1 MMKNINRKF
10 KFNLYNLNGIVSILT
25 FALSAY
31 LIFNVFRYAQISML
45 LFSLAI
51 LFFVLLNMLSGFL
64 DLASKD
70 FKFLK
75 IPSII
80 FAILLLLTTI
90 AGNYYFLRIN
100 ASINEVIVETDKKH
114 YEDVTTS
121 LVSYNTNAYTKL
133 EDVVGKKLGYIE
145 NDSIQEGNI
154 LIKEELTANNLNVT
168 FVGYENY
175 TEMILALFNKEI
187 DVAPLPEDYY
197 AMFISN
203 DGYEE
208 YLDKTEAF
216 YSFTKKVEYE
226 AQDSSTKDI
235 TKEPF
240 TVLLIGNAD
249 NLADT
254 IILATF
260 NPQTMTAT
268 MTSIARDSFV
278 PIACY
283 NNQASDKITHSRV
296 VNRQCTIDTVE
307 NLLDVDVDYF
317 VEVNFQ
323 AVVDIVDALGGL
335 YLNSPVEFVGQDASS
350 IRGTYTVWVGKGWQ
364 TMDGL
369 QALAFA
375 RERHNMPNGDMDRQE
390 HQQEVISAII
400 AKLMDTK
407 DITKLVSVVD
417 AAGKNVKTNFPL
429 SHMTTLA
436 QYMIAKM
443 DNSAIDSSYLLQI
456 KNSRIS
462 GYFSWD
468 YNMQLE
474 LPLSIYKPYQSALN
488 DAKKLIYDNL
498 EEHYVTNN
506 IKSFTF
512 DVGSPYATPIFVKEY
527 YDEKEIHT
535 PLPDFMP
542 NMVGSNKI
550 WNLASVQSWA
560 SARPWIN
567 VNYREIWAGDP
578 DYVANFANNQVR
590 TQSVK
595 YGVLTSK
602 ITSMTIGIVKQELD
616 CSIEEN
622 RSDSQCRYIV
632 PQFVGMKLADVQAWS
647 AANNFPV
654 TITLIPETDLNY
666 DRTKIGVVS
675 SQLEAA
681 YTKLSKL
688 SVSNLTVFT
697 MDYPTVKLPVA
708 TILSKPYTKT
718 EMDTWW
724 TTNMYTKTPTYEYD
738 VIISTY
744 PKDTIIGVS
753 ILDKKATEDTVVRTD
768 SKTIKFILSPGNNYP
783 PKAENGT
790 VAINGASGPYTGTL
804 VATDQNKDAVLTY
817 TIVTQPTL
825 GTLVLNGNSYT
836 YTPPATY
843 TAPATDT
850 FTFKANDGS
859 ADSNVATVTITIN

>member
-1 MMKNINRKF
+1 MKKNSNKV
-10 KFNLYNLNGIVSILT
+10 KFNLHNLNGLVSLLT
-25 FALSAY
+25 FILSAY
-31 LIFNVFRYAQISML
+31 LILNVFRYAQISML

-51 LFFVLLNMLSGFL
+51 VFFILLNMLSGFL

-70 FKFLK
+70 YKFLK

-80 FAILLLLTTI
+80 FAVFLLLFTL
-90 AGNYYFLRIN
+90 AGNYYLLRIN
-100 ASINEVIVETDKKH
+100 ASISEAIVETDKTQ

-121 LVSYNTNAYTKL
+121 LVSYDTKNFTKI
-133 EDVVGKKLGYIE
+133 EDVKGKKLGYIE

-154 LIKEELTANNLNVT
+154 LIKEELTSKNIDVT
-168 FVGYENY
+168 FIGYKNY
-175 TEMILALFNKEI
+175 TEMVLALFNKEI

-216 YSFTKKVEYE
+216 YSFTKKVKYE
-226 AQDSSTKDI
+226 GQDSSTKDI
-235 TKEPF
+235 SKEPF

-283 NNQASDKITHSRV
+283 NNKSSDKITHSRV

-307 NLLDVDVDYF
+307 DLLDVDVDYF

-335 YLNSPVEFVGQDASS
+335 YLNSPVEFVGQDAGS
-350 IRGTYTVWVGKGWQ
+350 IRGNFTVWVGKGWQ

-375 RERHNMPNGDMDRQE
+375 RERHHMPNGDMDRQV
-390 HQQEVISAII
+390 HQQEVISATIS
-400 AKLMDTK
+400 KLMDTK
-407 DITKLVSVVD
+407 DITKLVSVID
-417 AAGKNVKTNFPL
+417 AAGKNVKTNIPL
-429 SHMTTLA
+429 SQMTNLA
-436 QYMIAKM
+436 QYMITKM
-443 DNSAIDSSYLLQI
+443 NNSAIDSSYLLQI

-468 YNMQLE
+468 YNEQLE

-488 DAKKLIYDNL
+488 DAKKLIFDNL
-498 EEHYVTNN
+498 EKEYTPNN
-506 IKSFTF
+506 QKSFTF
-512 DVGSPYATPIFVKEY
+512 NIESPYATPIYVKEY
-527 YDEKEIHT
+527 YSEKEIHE

-542 NMVGSNKI
+542 NMIGTTKI
-550 WNLASVQSWA
+550 WNLSSVQNWA
-560 SARPWIN
+560 STRSWIN

-578 DYVANFANNQVR
+578 DYVSSYANNQVR
-590 TQSVK
+590 TQSIK

-602 ITSMTIGIVKQELD
+602 ISSLTIGIIKQDLD
-616 CSIEEN
+616 CAIEEN
-622 RSDSQCRYIV
+622 RTDSQCKNIV

-647 AANNFPV
+647 TANNFPV
-654 TITLIPETDLNY
+654 TITLIPETDANY

-675 SQLEAA
+675 SQQEKA

-688 SVSNLTVFT
+688 TVNTLTVFT
-697 MDYPTVKLPVA
+697 MDYPTVQLPVT

-718 EMDTWW
+718 ELDTWW
-724 TTNMYTKTPTYEYD
+724 TTNMYTKTPIYEYD
-738 VIISTY
+738 TVISTY
-744 PKDTIIGVS
+744 PKDTIIGVK
-753 ILDKKATEDTVVRTD
+753 IQDKNVNENTVVKTD
-768 SKTIKFILSPGNNYP
+768 TKSIKFILSPGNNYP
-783 PKAENGT
+783 PKAENAAVTIVGT
-790 VAINGASGPYTGTL
+790 AGLYTGKL
-804 VATDQNKDAVLTY
+804 IATDQNKDAVLKY
-817 TIVTQPTL
+817 TIVNNPTL
-825 GTLVLNGNSYT
+825 GTLTLSGDSYT
-836 YTPPATY
+836 YTPPT
-843 TAPATDT
+843 TFTVGATDT
-850 FTFKANDGS
+850 FTFKANDGTD
-859 ADSNVATVTITIN
+859 DSNVATITITLN

>member
-75 IPSII
+75 VPSII

-133 EDVVGKKLGYIE
+133 EDVAGKKLGYIE

-154 LIKEELTANNLNVT
+154 LIKEELTTNNLNVT

-226 AQDSSTKDI
+226 VQDSSTKDI

-335 YLNSPVEFVGQDASS
+335 YLNSPVMFVGQDASS

-375 RERHNMPNGDMDRQE
+375 RERHNMPNGDMDRQV

-436 QYMIAKM
+436 QYMISKM

-498 EEHYVTNN
+498 EENYVTNN

-790 VAINGASGPYTGTL
+790 VTINGASGPYTGTL

>member
-1 MMKNINRKF
+1 MKNNIKRIK
-10 KFNLYNLNGIVSILT
+10 YNLHSINGLVSILT
-25 FALSAY
+25 FILSAY

-51 LFFVLLNMLSGFL
+51 VFFLLLNMLSGFL

-70 FKFLK
+70 YKILK

-80 FAILLLLTTI
+80 FAVFLLVFTI
-90 AGNYYFLRIN
+90 AGNYYLLRIN
-100 ASINEVIVETDKKH
+100 ASISEVIVETDKTQ

-121 LVSYNTNAYTKL
+121 LVSYNTKTFTKI
-133 EDVVGKKLGYIE
+133 EDVKGKKLGYIE

-154 LIKEELTANNLNVT
+154 LIKEELSSKKIDVT
-168 FVGYENY
+168 FVGYKNY

-216 YSFTKKVEYE
+216 YSFTKKVKYE
-226 AQDSSTKDI
+226 GQDSSTKDI
-235 TKEPF
+235 SKEPF

-283 NNQASDKITHSRV
+283 NNKSSDKITHSRV

-307 NLLDVDVDYF
+307 DLLDVEVDYF

-335 YLNSPVEFVGQDASS
+335 YLNSPVEFVGQDAGSV
-350 IRGTYTVWVGKGWQ
+350 RGNYTVWVGEGWQ

-375 RERHNMPNGDMDRQE
+375 RERHNMPNGDMDRQV
-390 HQQEVISAII
+390 HQQEVISATI

-407 DITKLVSVVD
+407 DITKLVSVID
-417 AAGKNVKTNFPL
+417 AAGKNVKTNIPL
-429 SHMTTLA
+429 SQMTNLA
-436 QYMIAKM
+436 QYMISKM
-443 DNSAIDSSYLLQI
+443 NNSAIDSSYLLQI

-468 YNMQLE
+468 YNEQLE

-498 EEHYVTNN
+498 EKDYIPNN
-506 IKSFTF
+506 LKSFTF
-512 DVGSPYATPIFVKEY
+512 NIESPYATPIFVKEY
-527 YDEKEIHT
+527 YDEKEIHE

-542 NMVGSNKI
+542 NMIGTTKI
-550 WNLASVQSWA
+550 WNLANVQSWA
-560 SARPWIN
+560 STRPWIN

-578 DYVANFANNQVR
+578 EYVASYANNQVK
-590 TQSVK
+590 TQSIK

-602 ITSMTIGIVKQELD
+602 ISSLTIGIIKQELD

-622 RSDSQCRYIV
+622 RTDSQCKNIV
-632 PQFVGMKLADVQAWS
+632 PQFVGMKLAEVQAWS
-647 AANNFPV
+647 TSNNFPV
-654 TITLIPETDLNY
+654 TIVLVPETDAKY

-675 SQLEAA
+675 SQQEKA

-688 SVSNLTVFT
+688 TVSNLTVYT
-697 MDYPTVKLPVA
+697 MDYPTVQLPIE
-708 TILSKPYTKT
+708 TIISKPYTKT
-718 EMDTWW
+718 DMDLWW
-724 TTNMYTKTPTYEYD
+724 TTNMFTKNPTYEYD
-738 VIISTY
+738 TKISTY
-744 PKDTIIGVS
+744 PKDTIIGVLIS
-753 ILDKKATEDTVVRTD
+753 DKKVIENTIVKTDT
-768 SKTIKFILSPGNNYP
+768 KTIKFILSPGNNNV
-783 PKAENGT
+783 PKAENGAIT
-790 VAINGASGPYTGTL
+790 INGASGPQTGTL
-804 VATDQNKDAVLTY
+804 VATDLDSKQTLTY
-817 TIVTQPTL
+817 SIVTSPTL
-825 GTLVLNGNSYT
+825 GTLVLTGNTYT
-836 YTPPATY
+836 YTPPTTY

-850 FTFKANDGS
+850 FTFKVNDGTD
-859 ADSNVATVTITIN
+859 DSNVATITITIN

>member
-75 IPSII
+75 VPSVI

-133 EDVVGKKLGYIE
+133 EDVAGKKLGYIE

-154 LIKEELTANNLNVT
+154 LIKEELTTNNLNVT

-335 YLNSPVEFVGQDASS
+335 YLNSPVQFVGQDASS

-375 RERHNMPNGDMDRQE
+375 RERHNMPNGDMDRQV

-436 QYMIAKM
+436 QYMISKM

-498 EEHYVTNN
+498 EENYVTNN

-790 VAINGASGPYTGTL
+790 VTINGASGPYTGTL
-804 VATDQNKDAVLTY
+804 IAMDQNKDAVLTY

-859 ADSNVATVTITIN
+859 ADSNVATITITIN

>member
-1 MMKNINRKF
+1 MKNLQKKF
-10 KFNLYNLNGIVSILT
+10 KFNLYNLNGIVSIVT
-25 FALSAY
+25 FVLSAY

-51 LFFVLLNMLSGFL
+51 LFFILMNMLSGFL

-70 FKFLK
+70 YKFLK
-75 IPSII
+75 VPSII
-80 FAILLLLTTI
+80 FAILLLLITI
-90 AGNYYFLRIN
+90 LGNYYFLKIN
-100 ASINEVIVETDKKH
+100 ASINEVIVETHKTQ
-114 YEDVTTS
+114 YEDITTS
-121 LVSYNTNAYTKL
+121 LVSYNTKSFTKL
-133 EDVVGKKLGYIE
+133 EDVNGKKVGYIE
-145 NDSIQEGNI
+145 NESIQEGNV
-154 LIKEELTANNLNVT
+154 LVKNELSENNLSVN
-168 FVGYENY
+168 FVRYENY
-175 TEMILALFNKEI
+175 TEMLLGLFNKEI
-187 DVAPLPEDYY
+187 DIAPLPEDYY

-203 DGYEE
+203 EGYEE

-216 YSFTKKVEYE
+216 YSFTKKVEID
-226 AQDSSTKDI
+226 AQESSTKDI

-268 MTSIARDSFV
+268 MTSVARDSFV

-375 RERHNMPNGDMDRQE
+375 RERHNMPNGDMDRQV

-417 AAGKNVKTNFPL
+417 AAGKNVKTNLPL
-429 SHMTTLA
+429 SNMTTLA
-436 QYMIAKM
+436 QYMISKM
-443 DNSAIDSSYLLQI
+443 NNSAIDSSYLLQI

-468 YNMQLE
+468 YNQQLE
-474 LPLSIYKPYQSALN
+474 LPLSIYKPYQSAIA
-488 DAKKLIYDNL
+488 DAKKIIFDNL
-498 EEHYVTNN
+498 EESYVPNN
-506 IKSFTF
+506 LKHFTF
-512 DVGSPYATPIFVKEY
+512 DISSPYATPIYVKEY

-542 NMVGSNKI
+542 NMVGTNKI
-550 WNLASVQSWA
+550 WDLASVQSWA
-560 SARPWIN
+560 STRPWIN
-567 VNYREIWAGDP
+567 VSYREIWAGDP

-602 ITSMTIGIVKQELD
+602 IASLSIGIIKQDLD
-616 CSIEEN
+616 CSILEN
-622 RSDSQCRYIV
+622 RTDSQCRYIV
-632 PQFVGMKLADVQAWS
+632 PQFVGMKIADVQAWS
-647 AANNFPV
+647 ASNNFPV
-654 TITLIPETDLNY
+654 TINLIPETDPNY
-666 DRTKIGVVS
+666 DRLKIGVIS
-675 SQLEAA
+675 GQIEQA

-688 SVSNLTVFT
+688 TVSTLTVYT
-697 MDYPTVKLPVA
+697 MDYPSVLLPVVN
-708 TILSKPYTKT
+708 ILSKPYTKL
-718 EMDTWW
+718 ELDKWW
-724 TTNMYTKTPTYEYD
+724 TTNMYTKNPTYEYD
-738 VIISTY
+738 TSISTY
-744 PKDTIIGVS
+744 PKDTVIGVV
-753 ILDKKATEDTVVRTD
+753 IDEKNATEDTTVRTD
-768 SKTIKFILSPGNNYP
+768 TKKIKFILSPGNNYP
-783 PKAENGT
+783 PKAENGS
-790 VAINGASGPYTGTL
+790 VSINGASGPFTGNL
-804 VATDQNKDAVLTY
+804 VATDQNTGDTLTY

-850 FTFKANDGS
+850 FTFKVNDGS